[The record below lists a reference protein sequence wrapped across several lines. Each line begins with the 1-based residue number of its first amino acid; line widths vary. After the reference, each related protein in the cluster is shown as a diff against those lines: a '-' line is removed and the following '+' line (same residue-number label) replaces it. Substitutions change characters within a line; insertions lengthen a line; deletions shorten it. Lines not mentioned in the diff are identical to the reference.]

1 MAAAKHQP
9 GTDCAPGAAPAPA
22 PLAVYVHWPFCLAM
36 CPYCDFN
43 SHVRENV
50 DHTAWRKALCAEIAH
65 FAAETGP
72 RRIASIFFGG
82 GTPSLMPPATVAAVI
97 EAVAERW
104 TLEIDAEITLEANPT
119 SVEAKRFG
127 DLRVAG
133 INRISLGVQ
142 ALDDAALAFLGRGH
156 TCAEAIAAV
165 ELALR
170 LFPRTSLDLIYG
182 RPDQTAAAWRD
193 ELGRALA
200 LGAGHLAAYQLT
212 IEKGTPFHAA
222 WRRGRLHPPEDDII
236 RALYETAQE
245 VLEAAGLPAYEI
257 SNHARQGAECRHNL
271 GVWRGG
277 DYIGIGPGAHG
288 RLATAPGT
296 LALVQLRRPEAW
308 LAAVADEGHATER
321 RELLS
326 PAARIEELVMTGL
339 RLACGIERS
348 HMEPLLG
355 TALEA
360 AFDGERLERLIDGG
374 FVVLDRAGLRAT
386 PAGRARLDAVLA
398 LLLA

>member
-1 MAAAKHQP
+1 VATVKDRA
-9 GTDCAPGAAPAPA
+9 GSDCAPWVAPAPG

-43 SHVRENV
+43 AHVREHV
-50 DHTAWRKALCAEIAH
+50 DHTSWRRALCAEIAH

-97 EAVAERW
+97 AAVAEHW

-119 SVEAKRFG
+119 SVEAARFG
-127 DLRVAG
+127 DLRSAG

-156 TCAEAIAAV
+156 TCREAIAVV

-170 LFPRTSLDLIYG
+170 LFPRHSVDLVYA
-182 RPDQTAAAWRD
+182 RPNQTAAAWRD

-200 LGAGHLAAYQLT
+200 LGGGHLSAYQLT
-212 IEKGTPFHAA
+212 IEKGTPFYTV

-236 RALYETAQE
+236 RALYETTQD
-245 VLEAAGLPAYEI
+245 VLEATGLPAYEI

-271 GVWRGG
+271 AVWRGG

-288 RLATAPGT
+288 RLATGRGT

-308 LAAVADEGHATER
+308 LAAVTDDRHATAR
-321 RELLS
+321 RELMS
-326 PAARIEELVMTGL
+326 PAARIEELVRTGL
-339 RLACGIERS
+339 RLAGGIERT

-360 AFDGERLERLIDGG
+360 AFDGRRLERLIDGG
-374 FVVLDRAGLRAT
+374 FMVLDRAGLRAT